1 MKLSEDMRR
10 MMRDSV
16 RTYFAPVTGAIKGI
30 RAELHRVERDAK
42 RRRDRQVRR
51 EQQATRVA

>member
-1 MKLSEDMRR
+1 MKLPEDMRR

-16 RTYFAPVTGAIKGI
+16 RTYFAPITGAIKGI

-42 RRRDRQVRR
+42 RQRDQQARR
-51 EQQATRVA
+51 EQRNTRVA

>member
-1 MKLSEDMRR
+1 MRR

-16 RTYFAPVTGAIKGI
+16 RTYFAPITGAIKGI

-42 RRRDRQVRR
+42 RQRDQQARR
-51 EQQATRVA
+51 EQRNTRVA